1 MIMGLADI
9 LTMKVKQRNH
19 NQGMTYIFLS
29 FYAMNLRPFS

>member
-9 LTMKVKQRNH
+9 LTVKVKQRNQ

-29 FYAMNLRPFS
+29 FYALNLRPLS